1 MIASNTPNKLH
12 AIIDAS
18 QSACLMLTPEGMILE
33 SNQVAREMFG
43 YTETEFL
50 HLTRND
56 IVDLTNN
63 GLLTL
68 IKNREEQKK
77 ASGEIIGVR
86 KNGEKFPAILTSVL
100 YHENEFG
107 KEYVIK
113 MITDLSETKK
123 MKDYYSKQIVW
134 RMLADGSII
143 Y

>member
-77 ASGEIIGVR
+77 PA
-86 KNGEKFPAILTSVL
+86 EKLSVSEKMEKSFRL
-100 YHENEFG
+100 Y
-107 KEYVIK
+107 
-113 MITDLSETKK
+113 
-123 MKDYYSKQIVW
+123 
-134 RMLADGSII
+134 
-143 Y
+143 